1 MVPERTNRTKC
12 AISKAQRYLLNKY
25 IKAGEKHMD
34 NKEKLLDLQIKAL
47 HMINGLLAVSYLVGL
62 AWVAATIY
70 SMVI

>member
-1 MVPERTNRTKC
+1 
-12 AISKAQRYLLNKY
+12 
-25 IKAGEKHMD
+25 MD